1 MHRKTES
8 DQEAINDFKGV
19 FLFDYGRL
27 VTHPTIKHKYKYNKK
42 HKHKYNNSLLLYLEK
57 LIYVLGIMLK
67 NYQKSSYQPMPHL
80 VKHFNLHVHWC
91 PLTQPKSPYK
101 NTDLSDYF
109 LMIHDVLLPYQ

>member
-1 MHRKTES
+1 MHSKTES

-27 VTHPTIKHKYKYNKK
+27 VTHPTIKHKY
-42 HKHKYNNSLLLYLEK
+42 NNSLLLYLEK

-67 NYQKSSYQPMPHL
+67 NYQNSSYQPMPHL

-91 PLTQPKSPYK
+91 PLTQPKSPYE
-101 NTDLSDYF
+101 NIDLSDYF
-109 LMIHDVLLPYQ
+109 LMIHDILLPSQ